1 MGLVLTRRRG
11 EVLVIRHRDHEEVMR
26 IKVDRIQHGRVRLYM
41 EGDDYDVVREEL
53 LSGEPNGVDFDGHE
67 ERGGQGVL
75 DCGHR
80 RGEDHMNCV
89 LCGKC
94 REDLDRADICSD
106 CRDLDTLPD
115 DVAEG
120 LSSEHDG
127 G

>member
-1 MGLVLTRRRG
+1 MGLILTRRRG

-26 IKVDRIQHGRVRLYM
+26 IKVEHIRHGQVKLYM
-41 EGDDYDVVREEL
+41 EGDDYEVMREEL
-53 LSGEPNGVDFDGHE
+53 LSREPNGVDSDGHDE
-67 ERGGQGVL
+67 ERGAQGVL

-94 REDLDRADICSD
+94 REDLDHADMCSD
-106 CRDLDTLPD
+106 CVDVDTLPD

-120 LSSEHDG
+120 PVK
-127 G
+127 